1 MRISGTLIRW
11 LFVICVP
18 VMLLTASLAWGF
30 NSLWLYKYGFQK
42 YQVSQSTGLPESEL
56 DKAARGLISYFN
68 SSDEYVRITVT
79 ANNQSFP
86 LFTEEEQIHF
96 KDVKGLVWLDYWVLI
111 GTGVFVLGYILSLAF
126 LQGGRFRRY
135 LARSVIWGSG
145 LAILFILVLGV
156 ASFFDF
162 DALFLQ
168 FHFLAFSN
176 QYWSAT
182 GYMLMLF
189 PGGFW
194 YDAAFFCIGF
204 MAGLAVIL
212 GAASFIYLHLTRKS
226 LLPSINT
233 AANS

>member
-1 MRISGTLIRW
+1 
-11 LFVICVP
+11 
-18 VMLLTASLAWGF
+18 MLLTASLAWGF

-42 YQVSQSTGLPESEL
+42 YQVSQSTGLPDSEL
-56 DKAARGLISYFN
+56 DKAASGLILYFN
-68 SSDEYVRITVT
+68 SSDEYVNITVT
-79 ANNQSFP
+79 SNNQSFP

-111 GTGVFVLGYILSLAF
+111 GTGVFVLGYIFTLAF
-126 LQGGRFRRY
+126 LQGGIFRRY
-135 LARSVIWGSG
+135 LARSVVWGSG
-145 LAILFILVLGV
+145 LAIFLILALGI

-176 QYWSAT
+176 QYWSAQ

-204 MAGLAVIL
+204 MAALAVIL
-212 GAASFIYLHLTRKS
+212 GAAAIFYLLRTKKS
-226 LLPSINT
+226 SPASIDRTSDN
-233 AANS
+233 